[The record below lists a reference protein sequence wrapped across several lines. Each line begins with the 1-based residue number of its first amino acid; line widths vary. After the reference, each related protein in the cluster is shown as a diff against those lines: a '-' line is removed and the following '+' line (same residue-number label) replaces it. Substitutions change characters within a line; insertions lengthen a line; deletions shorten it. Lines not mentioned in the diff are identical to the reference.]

1 MITGFLMADEI
12 TLEAGDNAENVNVG
26 KGNQQSHQQANP
38 NQNMQSGNN
47 YYGGDNHNGDQIW
60 LQAQITDHTNQ
71 LREHAGKLL
80 ELRLL
85 TNDLPN
91 KFIRLKEVVDTQEYK
106 IKRLENLEVVVR
118 RDDVVV
124 RPIAPPDSA
133 ILSTRMLLIVLLIA
147 FVVLVAAV
155 IYLIYLQAVANG

>member
-1 MITGFLMADEI
+1 MITGFLMSDEI
-12 TLEAGDNAENVNVG
+12 NLEAGDNAADVVAG
-26 KGNQQSHQQANP
+26 RGNQQSRQQSDP
-38 NQNMQSGNN
+38 RQNMRSGNN

-71 LREHAGKLL
+71 LREHAGRLL
-80 ELRLL
+80 ELRFLID
-85 TNDLPN
+85 DLPN
-91 KFIRLKEVVDTQEYK
+91 KFIRLKDKVDDQVEK
-106 IKRLENLEVVVR
+106 IRDLENLEVVVR

-133 ILSTRMLLIVLLIA
+133 ILSTRTLLIVLLIA

>member
-12 TLEAGDNAENVNVG
+12 TLDAGDNAENVNVG
-26 KGNQQSHQQANP
+26 KGNQQQSNRSDP
-38 NQNMQSGNN
+38 RQNMRSGNN
-47 YYGGDNHNGDQIW
+47 YYGGDNHNESQIW

-80 ELRLL
+80 ELRFL

-91 KFIRLKEVVDTQEYK
+91 KIIRLKEAVDTQEYK
-106 IKRLENLEVVVR
+106 IKRLEELEVVVR
-118 RDDVVV
+118 RYDVVV

-133 ILSTRMLLIVLLIA
+133 ILSTRTLLIVLLIA